1 MLSLQSVFTMV
12 LIVSA
17 NFLAE
22 TFPCRVQ
29 YLLKNNMIAK
39 HIFGLLT
46 MVFFVVLAV
55 SDTSQDYFHHIFIEG
70 ILLYLVFILMTKT
83 STGFFFAIM
92 LLLAVI
98 YLLHLY
104 DKKQDTNQMIDEKQK
119 SSSSRSSSRSSR
131 ISKVSDILYYLTY
144 ILLGIGV
151 LTYIGEKKIEYGKRF
166 SYIYFFLGKPT
177 CKGSSPSVGF
187 LRAMNAIVS

>member
-1 MLSLQSVFTMV
+1 MLPLQCVFTMV

-39 HIFGLLT
+39 HTFGLLT
-46 MVFFVVLAV
+46 MVFFVVLALRQE
-55 SDTSQDYFHHIFIEG
+55 SFQDIFIEG
-70 ILLYLVFILMTKT
+70 ILLYLVFILMSKT

-104 DKKQDTNQMIDEKQK
+104 DKKNEETKQTNEKQIT
-119 SSSSRSSSRSSR
+119 SSS
-131 ISKVSDILYYLTY
+131 KVGDILYYLTY
-144 ILLGIGV
+144 VLLGIGV
-151 LTYIGEKKIEYGKRF
+151 LEYMGEKKIEYGKRF

-187 LRAMNAIVS
+187 LRAMNASLIM

>member
-1 MLSLQSVFTMV
+1 MLPLQCVFTMV

-39 HIFGLLT
+39 HTFGLLT
-46 MVFFVVLAV
+46 MVFFVVLALR
-55 SDTSQDYFHHIFIEG
+55 DMSQEYFQDIFIEG
-70 ILLYLVFILMTKT
+70 ILLYLVFILMSKT

-104 DKKQDTNQMIDEKQK
+104 DKKKEEKGDTKQTNEKQIT
-119 SSSSRSSSRSSR
+119 SSRSS
-131 ISKVSDILYYLTY
+131 KVGEILYYLTY
-144 ILLGIGV
+144 VLLGIGV
-151 LTYIGEKKIEYGKRF
+151 LEYMGEKKIEYGKRF

-187 LRAMNAIVS
+187 LRAMNASLLM